1 MDENSVT
8 GQFGQLMF
16 CFHETSGK
24 IVGEL
29 RTLFASHNENPSMTN
44 LTLDQALQQGIEAHK
59 AGQLQEADRLYTA
72 ILKTQPKHPDAN
84 HNMGVLA
91 VGVGKVEQAL
101 PFFKTALEANP
112 GTAQFWLSYIDALIK
127 LEQLADAK
135 VVLDQAKSKG
145 AKGNSFEKLEQQL
158 QEAGKEPLAAS
169 KTPAEATP
177 QQPNILDS
185 LKLDQAISLAK
196 KKAKEGSPEEA
207 RRVYQDILTKFPKN
221 KRASE
226 ELTGLAGKSSA
237 KTYNAPKDKL
247 QSLLVLYNKGQ
258 LVLVVEQA
266 KALTKQYPEAFDV
279 WHLMAL
285 AAAQIGQ
292 LDQAIFAFNK
302 VIAIKPDYAE
312 AFNNMGL
319 ALQKQGKLQEA
330 IEAYNKA
337 LAIKPDYAAAHYNKG
352 NDLQEQGKLQEAVKA
367 YNQALAIKPEYADA
381 YNNMGLVLQKQDKL
395 EEAIEAYTKALTIK
409 PSNAEAYNNMGGA
422 LKEQGKLEEA
432 IEAYN
437 KALAIKPDYAEACNN
452 MGVTLKEQGKLEE
465 AIEAYNKALTIKPDY
480 AEAHNNMSFAKL
492 LTSSWRE
499 GIELRKW
506 RWHTQKHQRY
516 VRTFSAR
523 EWDGKELPHNKT
535 LLVWAEQGPGDVVIW
550 SSCIS
555 HYANIFRKIII
566 ECHPKLMDLLE
577 RSFPNILV
585 RSSED
590 RSSHSSEDF
599 DFHVSMET
607 LFGYAYLVGACTET
621 QSSYLFPNPE
631 RVKYW
636 STKLRN
642 ISNRTTVGLSWKSP
656 VMTTQR
662 AKNYPSLS
670 YWGKTLQKYR
680 SKFTFVNLQ
689 STDYQ
694 HDIEYLKSHFEC
706 EIVHFDQLDLYN
718 DLSDVAALSQAL
730 DCIISVATAA
740 ATISAAVGTQTIIP
754 TWRQSPWNNIL
765 FNSRGPAVDILQKNT
780 TESWAPVFEKVTTK
794 LKMLNTEY

>member
-1 MDENSVT
+1 M
-8 GQFGQLMF
+8 
-16 CFHETSGK
+16 
-24 IVGEL
+24 
-29 RTLFASHNENPSMTN
+29 PN
-44 LTLDQALQQGIEAHK
+44 LTLDQALRQGIEAHK

-91 VGVGKVEQAL
+91 VGFGKVQEAL

-112 GTAQFWLSYIDALIK
+112 AKAQFWLSYINALIK
-127 LEQLADAK
+127 LKKLADAK
-135 VVLDQAKSKG
+135 AVLDEAKRKG
-145 AKGNSFEKLEQQL
+145 AKGNSFDKLEQRLNKTGEGPVIANQIAAEL
-158 QEAGKEPLAAS
+158 QPK
-169 KTPAEATP
+169 
-177 QQPNILDS
+177 QPNILDT
-185 LKLDQAISLAK
+185 LKLDQAIKLAK

-207 RRVYQDILTKFPKN
+207 KRVYQDILTKFPKN

-226 ELTGLAGKSSA
+226 GLTGLAGKSFA

-319 ALQKQGKLQEA
+319 ALQKQGKLKEA

-337 LAIKPDYAAAHYNKG
+337 LAIKPDYAAAHYNMG
-352 NDLQEQGKLQEAVKA
+352 NDFEEQGKLQEAVEA

-409 PSNAEAYNNMGGA
+409 PGNAEAYNNMGGA
-422 LKEQGKLEEA
+422 LQEQGKLEEA

-465 AIEAYNKALTIKPDY
+465 AIEAYNKALAIKPDY

-506 RWHTQKHQRY
+506 RWHTQKHQKY
-516 VRTFSAR
+516 VRSFSAR
-523 EWDGKELPHNKT
+523 EWDGTELPHNKT

-566 ECHPKLMDLLE
+566 ECHPKLIDLLE

-607 LFGYAYLVGACTET
+607 LFGYACLVGACTET

-662 AKNYPSLS
+662 AKNYPSVS

-730 DCIISVATAA
+730 DCVISVATAA

-754 TWRQSPWNNIL
+754 TWRQSSWNNIL

-780 TESWAPVFEKVTTK
+780 TESWAPVFDKVTIK